1 MATNVSPVSIF
12 PPPQAKLVTVLS
24 IDGGGIRGL
33 IPGTILA
40 FLESKL
46 QVSTNPMTIYTFVTF
61 LSLIL
66 HGLFLTET
74 WWRTCKDC
82 RLFWFDCRNEH
93 RWPRD
98 GNAYSS
104 WQRQQTTL
112 CSKTN
117 QWLLL
122 RKLTQDISPKPVRY
136 SIYNFTK
143 NNIKRIEITFF
154 LRLITGLAYSVQQ
167 LICFVYPPG
176 QSTMASIF
184 TPRFNNCWA
193 TWHWTKP

>member
-1 MATNVSPVSIF
+1 MEVELGALFLEQSLPFWNPSS
-12 PPPQAKLVTVLS
+12 KLV
-24 IDGGGIRGL
+24 L
-33 IPGTILA
+33 ILWLYIPLLH
-40 FLESKL
+40 F
-46 QVSTNPMTIYTFVTF
+46 Y